1 MQKRKLSIPLEIRN
15 LPGEY
20 QCVLNLRNLTQVQNH
35 QAISKSCHQLS
46 KDDIYNMIQLAYHL
60 EWLVSEIHV
69 TVLSD
74 MTTVSALPEIV
85 KTFTEILQSI
95 ANTSVSLVYDTT
107 FNLGDFLSFEGTPW
121 IPLAFLSAITDCS
134 KF

>member
-20 QCVLNLRNLTQVQNH
+20 QCVLNPRNQNH

-60 EWLVSEIHV
+60 EGLVSEIHV

-85 KTFTEILQSI
+85 KTFTEILQSN
-95 ANTSVSLVYDTT
+95 ASTPVSLAYDTT
-107 FNLGDFLSFEGTPW
+107 FNLGDF
-121 IPLAFLSAITDCS
+121 
-134 KF
+134 